1 MKIRSSREWCRLTA
15 LAGFFALSFAISFD
29 WTPALAQEKAAK
41 KAENKKARQA
51 ATDST
56 ASNRPTPG
64 TGQKLDA
71 AALAK
76 IIDAEINRQLAAEKI
91 PASAR
96 SDDAEFYRR
105 LNLDLVGCIPSA
117 EKTTAFLDSKD
128 PNKRAK
134 AIDELLAD
142 ERFGKFHAEIWSGMM
157 LPRESNNRRLNG
169 APLEAWMSDE
179 FNKNVP
185 LNTMVYDLLTATGE
199 QDKNGATTYFIA
211 NPSVD
216 KITDN
221 VTRLF
226 LGVQLQCAQCH
237 NHPFTDWKQKEYW
250 GMAQFFSKVRVNGNP
265 NKAAKDGTPIAIIE
279 SDKQGKKKGLPESA
293 LKVSAKFLGGA
304 EPKLV
309 PTEPNR
315 PVLAKWLVAA
325 ENPYFARA
333 MVNRV
338 WHSLFGRGI
347 VNPVDDMR
355 EANEPTHPELLDALT
370 EQFKSSGF
378 DMKYVMRAILN
389 SEAYQRTSHPLVANK
404 DDRELYSHR
413 SVRSMLPEQLFDS
426 LAMVIGREDRPR
438 KGEMAPPMGKGKKG
452 AGARDQF
459 LNFFRVVEEPDVMQ
473 YEVGIPQVLRL
484 MNSGQTNSVQ
494 GIADRAMKTA
504 GADNAKTIEQIYL
517 TALSRRPTADETK
530 RIVELVQKTPA
541 SSRTVY
547 GDLYWAMLNSS
558 EFVLNH

>member
-15 LAGFFALSFAISFD
+15 LAGFFAFSIGMSLD
-29 WTPALAQEKAAK
+29 WSVAVGQEKATKATKQADKK
-41 KAENKKARQA
+41 KAAA
-51 ATDST
+51 AT
-56 ASNRPTPG
+56 AALRPTPG
-64 TGQKLDA
+64 AGQKLDA
-71 AALAK
+71 AALTK
-76 IIDAEINRQLAAEKI
+76 IIDAEIDRQLAEEKI

-105 LNLDLVGCIPSA
+105 LNLDLVGSIPTV

-134 AIDELLAD
+134 AIDELLGD
-142 ERFGKFHAEIWSGMM
+142 ERFGKFHAELWAGMM
-157 LPRESNNRRLNG
+157 LPRESNNRRLSA
-169 APLEAWMSDE
+169 APLETWLADE

-185 LNTMVYDLLTATGE
+185 MNTLVYDLLTATGE

-221 VTRLF
+221 VTRMF

-265 NKAAKDGTPIAIIE
+265 NKAAKDGSPIAIIE
-279 SDKQGKKKGLPESA
+279 SDKQGKKNKLPESA
-293 LKVSAKFLGGA
+293 LRVSAKFLGA
-304 EPKLV
+304 EEPKLAAS
-309 PTEPNR
+309 EPNR

-325 ENPYFARA
+325 DNPYFARA
-333 MVNRV
+333 MVNRI
-338 WHSLFGRGI
+338 WHGLFGRGI
-347 VNPVDDMR
+347 VNPVDDMH
-355 EANEPTHPELLDALT
+355 ANNEPSHPELLDALT
-370 EQFKSSGF
+370 EQFKASGF
-378 DMKYVMRAILN
+378 DMKLLMRAILN
-389 SEAYQRTSHPLVANK
+389 SETYQRTSKPVTANK

-413 SVRSMLPEQLFDS
+413 AVRAMLPEQLFDS
-426 LAMVIGREDRPR
+426 LVTVMGKEERPR

-452 AGARDQF
+452 AGPRDQF

-484 MNSGQTNSVQ
+484 MNSGQTNALQ
-494 GIADRAMKTA
+494 GVVDRAMKSG
-504 GADNAKTIEQIYL
+504 GADNAKTVEQIYL
-517 TALSRRPTADETK
+517 NALSRRPTETETK
-530 RIVELVQKTPA
+530 HIVDLVQKTPA

-547 GDLYWAMLNSS
+547 GDLSWAMLNSS